1 MIKKLFN
8 FLKNYFKQ
16 NPAAPVLFTPFLINW
31 TSQNTTDLMANIT
44 GIITDLTPLLL
55 IIVGIGVALIVF
67 AGIIS
72 AIRGH

>member
-1 MIKKLFN
+1 MTNLLQKIF
-8 FLKNYFKQ
+8 NYFKQ

-31 TSQNTTDLMANIT
+31 TSQNTTDLLANIT

-55 IIVGIGVALIVF
+55 ILVGVGVGLVVF
-67 AGIIS
+67 QGIIS

>member
-1 MIKKLFN
+1 MIKNAFN

-16 NPAAPVLFTPFLINW
+16 NPASGLLFTPFLINW
-31 TSQNTTDLMANIT
+31 TSQNTTDLIANIT

-55 IIVGIGVALIVF
+55 ILVGVGVGLIVF
-67 AGIIS
+67 QGIIS